1 MPAPVSRIG
10 FSGLLIAVIVILAN
24 IGWWSWS
31 NRPQQ
36 EESYLGEIRGF
47 SFSPFQRGQDP
58 AKDKYP
64 TPSEINSD
72 LALVS
77 KDARSVRTYSVLNGM
92 DEVAPLARHHNL
104 KVTLG
109 VWINGDPENDKAE
122 VDQAIK
128 VARANRNVDHVV
140 VGNEALLRDDI
151 QIDQLIQYIRKVR
164 KSQRA
169 PVSTAEPWHVWL
181 KHPELVREVD
191 YMAVHI
197 LPYWEGVP
205 LDQAMDYI
213 MQRYHELQSA
223 YPGKKIVLSEVG
235 WPSAGKTRG
244 GAETG
249 IVNQGRFLRQFLNL
263 ARENNLDYFIMEAFD
278 QPYKQSFEGTVGAYW
293 GVYDVDRK
301 PKFPMSGTL
310 KEYKRWPTL
319 ATVTSILGLM
329 GILLYLAG
337 HDNVSARG
345 RLFYASL
352 IQFVVTGSV
361 WMGRELFD
369 QYLGPTQIAVL
380 IALLTAQLILIITLL
395 SEGFQIV
402 ELLFARRFKRRFL
415 PFIADPAAVPGPLPK
430 VSIHVPAYNE
440 PPHMVIQ
447 TLESLA
453 AQDYPDFEVL
463 VIDNNTKDPAVWA
476 PVKEWCEKAGPRFRF
491 FHLDNWPGF
500 KAGALNFAL
509 KETDPK
515 AEVVGVIDAD
525 YVVRSDWL
533 KSLVPY
539 FRRPEVNFVQAPQ
552 DHREWQGSPF
562 KEMINWE
569 YAGFFH
575 IGMVHRNER
584 NAIIQ
589 HGTMTLIRRTA
600 LQDQL
605 GGWSEWCICED
616 AELGMRLLALG
627 GESVYVQ
634 EVFGRGLTPDSFEGY
649 KRQRFRWVYGAT
661 QIIRRHWRTL
671 LLPQSKSGLTLA
683 QRYHFVTGWL
693 PWLADLMHVVFTV
706 GALAWTIGLVVAP
719 KRFDFPLT
727 LFLAPALG
735 VLGFKFFGALWLYRA
750 RVPCTALQ
758 RIGAAL
764 AAMALSFTVAR
775 GIFVGIISPSK
786 PFMRTPKCEDAPAL
800 MQGFL
805 MAWEETT
812 IAAFLFAA
820 AIAILAAYGF
830 MNLEAKL
837 WALMLIAQSVPY
849 VSALITSLIA
859 AIPPEKLTRL
869 RLALPF
875 GSRRATQ
882 GTPAS

>member
-1 MPAPVSRIG
+1 MPAPVTRIG
-10 FSGLLIAVIVILAN
+10 LSGLLIAALLILAN
-24 IGWWSWS
+24 IGYWSWS

-47 SFSPFQRGQDP
+47 SFSPFQRGEDP

-64 TPSEINSD
+64 TPSEINGD

-77 KDARSVRTYSVLNGM
+77 KDVRSVRTYSVLNGM

-104 KVTLG
+104 RVTAG
-109 VWINGDPENDKAE
+109 AWINGDPENDKAE
-122 VDQAIK
+122 VDGVIK
-128 VARANRNVDHVV
+128 LARANRNVDHII
-140 VGNEALLRDDI
+140 VGNEALLRADI
-151 QIDQLIQYIRKVR
+151 DIDQLIQYLRKVR
-164 KSQRA
+164 KGQRA

-191 YMAVHI
+191 FMAVHI

-205 LDQAMDYI
+205 LDQSMDYI
-213 MQRYHELQSA
+213 LQRYHELQAA
-223 YPGKKIVLSEVG
+223 YPGKKIVLTEVG

-263 ARENNLDYFIMEAFD
+263 ARENNFDYFIMEAFD

-310 KEYKRWPTL
+310 KEFKRWPML
-319 ATVTSILGLM
+319 ATISSVIGLIGM
-329 GILLYLAG
+329 LLYLSS
-337 HDNVSARG
+337 HDNVSMRG
-345 RLFYASL
+345 RLFYAAL

-369 QYLGPTQIAVL
+369 QYLGPAQIAVL

-415 PFIADPAAVPGPLPK
+415 PFVSDPAVAPGPLPK
-430 VSIHVPAYNE
+430 VSIHIPACNE

-447 TLESLA
+447 TLESMA
-453 AQDYPDFEVL
+453 AQEYPDFEVL
-463 VIDNNTKDPAVWA
+463 VIDNNTTDEALWR
-476 PVKEWCEKAGPRFRF
+476 PVEAWCAAAGPRFKF
-491 FHLDNWPGF
+491 FHLEKWPGF

-509 KETDPK
+509 KHTDRQ
-515 AEVVGVIDAD
+515 AEVIGVIDSD
-525 YVVRSDWL
+525 YVVRPDWL
-533 KSLVPY
+533 KSLMPY

-552 DHREWQGSPF
+552 DHREWQGNAF

-600 LQDQL
+600 LEEQL
-605 GGWSEWCICED
+605 GGWAEWCICED
-616 AELGMRLLALG
+616 AELGLRLLALG

-634 EVFGRGLTPDSFEGY
+634 EVFGRGLTPDSFAGY
-649 KRQRFRWVYGAT
+649 KRQRFRWVYGAV
-661 QIIRRHWRTL
+661 QIIRGHWRAL
-671 LLPQSKSGLTLA
+671 LLPRSKGGLTFA

-693 PWLADLMHVVFTV
+693 PWLADLMHVVFTA
-706 GALAWTIGLVVAP
+706 GALFWTIGLVVAP

-750 RVPCTALQ
+750 KVPCSPLQ

-775 GIFVGIISPSK
+775 GIVAGILSPDK
-786 PFMRTPKCEDAPAL
+786 PFLRTPKCEDRPAL

-805 MAWEETT
+805 MAWEESS
-812 IAAFLFAA
+812 IAGLLFIAS
-820 AIAILAAYGF
+820 IAIFAAYGF
-830 MNLEAKL
+830 MNLEARL
-837 WALMLIAQSVPY
+837 WALMLMAQSIPY
-849 VSALITSLIA
+849 LSALITSLIA
-859 AIPPEKLTRL
+859 ALPPATIERIRL
-869 RLALPF
+869 MLPF
-875 GSRRATQ
+875 TSRQSAPQQT
-882 GTPAS
+882 

>member
-1 MPAPVSRIG
+1 LSAHIRRIG
-10 FSGLLIAVIVILAN
+10 FSGILIAAIIILAN
-24 IGWWSWS
+24 VGYWSWS
-31 NRPQQ
+31 NRPQH
-36 EESYLGEIRGF
+36 EEAYLGEIKGF
-47 SFSPFQRGQDP
+47 SFSPFHRGEDP
-58 AKDKYP
+58 AQDKYP

-77 KDARSVRTYSVLNGM
+77 HEVRSVRTYDVLHGL
-92 DEVAPLARHHNL
+92 DEIAPLARHHNL
-104 KVTLG
+104 KVTAG
-109 VWINGDPENDKAE
+109 AWIDGNPKDDTAE
-122 VDQAIK
+122 VDALIRL
-128 VARANRNVDHVV
+128 ARANRNIDHVI
-140 VGNEALLRDDI
+140 VGNEALLRGDI
-151 QIDQLIQYIRKVR
+151 AVDQLVQYIRKVR
-164 KSQRA
+164 RMQRA

-181 KHPELVREVD
+181 KHPELVHEVD
-191 YMAVHI
+191 FMAVHV

-205 LDQAMDYI
+205 LDHAVDYI
-213 MQRYHELQSA
+213 LQRYHELQKA
-223 YPGKKIVLSEVG
+223 YPGKKIILTEVG

-249 IVNQGRFLRQFLNL
+249 IVNEGRFLRQFLNA
-263 ARENNLDYFIMEAFD
+263 ARVNKIDYFIMEAFD
-278 QPYKQSFEGTVGAYW
+278 QPYKQTFEGTVGAYW
-293 GVYDVDRK
+293 GVYDADRK

-310 KEYKRWPTL
+310 REYRRWPTL
-319 ATVTSILGLM
+319 ATVTSVLGLIGM
-329 GILLYLAG
+329 LLYLSS
-337 HDNVSARG
+337 HDNVSVRG

-369 QYLGPTQIAVL
+369 AYLGPTQIAVL
-380 IALLTAQLILIITLL
+380 IALLLAQLILIVTLL

-415 PFIADPAAVPGPLPK
+415 PFAAEPTAADGSMPK
-430 VSIHVPAYNE
+430 VSIHVPACNE

-453 AQDYPDFEVL
+453 AQDYPNFEVL
-463 VIDNNTKDPAVWA
+463 VIDNNTKDEALWR
-476 PVKEWCEKAGPRFRF
+476 PVEAWCAAAGPKFKF
-491 FHLDNWPGF
+491 FHLPNWPGF
-500 KAGALNFAL
+500 KSGALNFAL
-509 KETDPK
+509 RETDPA
-515 AEVVGVIDAD
+515 AEIVGVLDSD
-525 YVVRSDWL
+525 YVVRPDWL
-533 KSLVPY
+533 RSLVPY

-552 DHREWQGSPF
+552 DHREWAGSAF

-589 HGTMTLIRRTA
+589 HGTMTLIRRSA

-605 GGWSEWCICED
+605 GGWAEWCICED
-616 AELGMRLLALG
+616 AELGLRLLQLG

-634 EVFGRGLTPDSFEGY
+634 EVFGRGLTPDSFAGY
-649 KRQRFRWVYGAT
+649 KRQRFRWVYGAV
-661 QIIRRHWRTL
+661 QIVRRHWRAL
-671 LLPQSKSGLTLA
+671 LTPKSQGGLTFA

-693 PWLADLMHVVFTV
+693 PWIADLMHVVFTV
-706 GALAWTIGLVVAP
+706 GALAWTIGLVAWP

-750 RVPCTALQ
+750 RVPCSALQ

-775 GIFVGIISPSK
+775 AIVAGIVSPQK
-786 PFMRTPKCEDAPAL
+786 PFFRTPKCENRPAL
-800 MQGFL
+800 LQGFL
-805 MAWEETT
+805 MAWEETL
-812 IAAFLFAA
+812 IAALLFAA
-820 AIAILAAYGF
+820 AVAIFAAYGV
-830 MNLEAKL
+830 MNLEARL
-837 WALMLIAQSVPY
+837 WGLMMMAQSVPY

-859 AIPPEKLTRL
+859 ALPPATIARV

-875 GSRRATQ
+875 AARTGSAPQT
-882 GTPAS
+882 

>member
-1 MPAPVSRIG
+1 MIAA
-10 FSGLLIAVIVILAN
+10 LLILAN
-24 IGWWSWS
+24 IGYWSWS

-36 EESYLGEIRGF
+36 EESYLGEIKGF
-47 SFSPFQRGQDP
+47 SFSPFQRGEDP

-64 TPSEINSD
+64 TPSEINGD

-77 KDARSVRTYSVLNGM
+77 KDVRAVRTYSVLNGM

-104 KVTLG
+104 RVTAG
-109 VWINGDPENDKAE
+109 AWINGDPENDKLE
-122 VDQAIK
+122 VDGVINL
-128 VARANRNVDHVV
+128 ARANRNVDHII
-140 VGNEALLRDDI
+140 VGNEALLRADI
-151 QIDQLIQYIRKVR
+151 DIDQLIQYLRKVR
-164 KSQRA
+164 KGQRA

-191 YMAVHI
+191 FMAVHI

-205 LDQAMDYI
+205 LDQSMDYI
-213 MQRYHELQSA
+213 LQRYHELQAA
-223 YPGKKIVLSEVG
+223 YPGKKIVLTEVG

-263 ARENNLDYFIMEAFD
+263 ARENSFDYFIMEAFD

-301 PKFPMSGTL
+301 PKFPMSGML
-310 KEYKRWPTL
+310 KEYKRWPML
-319 ATVTSILGLM
+319 ATISSVIGLIGM
-329 GILLYLAG
+329 LLYLSS
-337 HDNVSARG
+337 HDNVSMRG
-345 RLFYASL
+345 RLFYACL

-369 QYLGPTQIAVL
+369 QYLGPAQIAVL

-402 ELLFARRFKRRFL
+402 ELLFANRFKRRFL
-415 PFIADPAAVPGPLPK
+415 PFVADPTVVPGPLPK
-430 VSIHVPAYNE
+430 VSIHIPACNE

-453 AQDYPDFEVL
+453 AQEYPDFEVL
-463 VIDNNTKDPAVWA
+463 VIDNNTSDEALWR
-476 PVKEWCEKAGPRFRF
+476 PVEAWCAAAGPKFKF
-491 FHLDNWPGF
+491 FHLPKWPGF

-509 KETDPK
+509 KHTDPQ
-515 AEVVGVIDAD
+515 AEVIGVIDSD

-533 KSLVPY
+533 KSLMPY
-539 FRRPEVNFVQAPQ
+539 FRRSEVNFVQAPQ
-552 DHREWQGSPF
+552 DHREWQGNAF

-600 LQDQL
+600 LEEQL
-605 GGWSEWCICED
+605 GGWAEWCICED
-616 AELGMRLLALG
+616 AELGLRLLALG

-634 EVFGRGLTPDSFEGY
+634 EVFGRGLTPDSFAGY
-649 KRQRFRWVYGAT
+649 KRQRFRWVYGAV
-661 QIIRRHWRTL
+661 QIIRHHWRAL
-671 LLPQSKSGLTLA
+671 FLSRAKGGLTFA

-706 GALAWTIGLVVAP
+706 GSLAWTIGLVVAP

-750 RVPCTALQ
+750 RVPCSPLQ

-775 GIFVGIISPSK
+775 GIIAGITSPDK
-786 PFMRTPKCEDAPAL
+786 PFLRTPKCEDRPAL

-805 MAWEETT
+805 MAWEESL
-812 IAAFLFAA
+812 IAGLLLTA
-820 AIAILAAYGF
+820 AIAIFAAYGIL
-830 MNLEAKL
+830 NLEARL
-837 WALMLIAQSVPY
+837 WALMLMAQSIPY
-849 VSALITSLIA
+849 LSALITSLIA
-859 AIPPEKLTRL
+859 AMPPATIERIRL
-869 RLALPF
+869 MLPF
-875 GSRRATQ
+875 TSRQSAPQQT
-882 GTPAS
+882 